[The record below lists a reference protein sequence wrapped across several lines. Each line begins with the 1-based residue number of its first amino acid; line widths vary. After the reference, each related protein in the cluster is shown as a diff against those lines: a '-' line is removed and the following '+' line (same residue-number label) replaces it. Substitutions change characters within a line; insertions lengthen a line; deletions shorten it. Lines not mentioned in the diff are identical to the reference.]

1 MEIKSLLMGL
11 ALCLCPQL
19 LSAQITIG
27 EIRIIHET
35 DTIWKFGYEGINL
48 YSRPVHRIDIAYPSK
63 DPKGNPTELSGYVAI
78 PADVY
83 SGEQPVDGIILY
95 NHYTQ
100 LNFNDAPTKGYATG
114 EDYVLANP
122 LRPNY
127 IIVCSDFY
135 GFGITEGKGQ
145 SFCYGEANGQA
156 SIDCLLAARALL
168 DDRGISQG
176 KFLVNA
182 GYSSGGYDAIAAQ
195 KVRDM
200 KYRDEISFDKTI
212 VGGLPFDVEEAYNDV
227 ISNKDDNEKELFG
240 ILMILDSYNR
250 NAGLGL
256 DLPSMLKEPVASKF
270 DEWMHSGKYTTQD
283 IKDALKGLAL
293 TDVVQDTL
301 LKSSS
306 PVVSLIKKSM
316 RDVALKNDWE
326 PDTTQNYFVFNL
338 FKDET
343 VPVNSCRAL
352 INFLSNYDGCFKKS
366 IVPEQT
372 HLQTNFVI
380 PSKGHTVVG
389 GIVYFMNLI
398 ATVSAL
404 PVLYYDGELNTH
416 YADLVKDVT
425 PMGIIHKLED
435 AGIDVK
441 KIVKERMGE
450 GGGLGDIFSLI
461 ASLDEKLK
469 PLGITTIELLTM
481 ADDSGLSLLEI
492 MEIYSYLTSDD
503 ASESAKLRSQKS
515 LPRQTK
521 LMVGTTDYYRFFL
534 MDWLKENNVNIYE
547 SQKH

>member
-1 MEIKSLLMGL
+1 
-11 ALCLCPQL
+11 
-19 LSAQITIG
+19 
-27 EIRIIHET
+27 
-35 DTIWKFGYEGINL
+35 
-48 YSRPVHRIDIAYPSK
+48 
-63 DPKGNPTELSGYVAI
+63 
-78 PADVY
+78 
-83 SGEQPVDGIILY
+83 
-95 NHYTQ
+95 
-100 LNFNDAPTKGYATG
+100 
-114 EDYVLANP
+114 
-122 LRPNY
+122 
-127 IIVCSDFY
+127 
-135 GFGITEGKGQ
+135 
-145 SFCYGEANGQA
+145 
-156 SIDCLLAARALL
+156 
-168 DDRGISQG
+168 
-176 KFLVNA
+176 
-182 GYSSGGYDAIAAQ
+182 
-195 KVRDM
+195 
-200 KYRDEISFDKTI
+200 
-212 VGGLPFDVEEAYNDV
+212 
-227 ISNKDDNEKELFG
+227 
-240 ILMILDSYNR
+240 
-250 NAGLGL
+250 
-256 DLPSMLKEPVASKF
+256 
-270 DEWMHSGKYTTQD
+270 
-283 IKDALKGLAL
+283 
-293 TDVVQDTL
+293 
-301 LKSSS
+301 
-306 PVVSLIKKSM
+306 M
-316 RDVALKNDWE
+316 RDVALKNDWQ